1 MPGGL
6 GMLSKSLS
14 KTCSTRLSILERCQQ
29 PPYFAIGTTSRAT
42 AKQARTNPSAR
53 GKDIQRGKP
62 FGLKRINID
71 LLNTI
76 YQRAYCLVLNVFI
89 AATRLFSPVITQCSP
104 PFFIGD

>member
-14 KTCSTRLSILERCQQ
+14 KTRSTRLSILERCE
-29 PPYFAIGTTSRAT
+29 PPYFAVGSTSRAI

-53 GKDIQRGKP
+53 GKDTQRVKP
-62 FGLKRINID
+62 FGLERINID
-71 LLNTI
+71 VLNTI
-76 YQRAYCLVLNVFI
+76 YRRAYCLVLNVFI
-89 AATRLFSPVITQCSP
+89 AAPRLFSHVITQCGP

>member
-14 KTCSTRLSILERCQQ
+14 KTRSTRLSILERCQQ

-42 AKQARTNPSAR
+42 AKQAHTNPSAR
-53 GKDIQRGKP
+53 EEDTRRVKP
-62 FGLKRINID
+62 FGLDRINID

-76 YQRAYCLVLNVFI
+76 YRRAYCLVLNVFI
-89 AATRLFSPVITQCSP
+89 AATRVFSRVITQCGP

>member
-14 KTCSTRLSILERCQQ
+14 KTCSTRLSILERCQH
-29 PPYFAIGTTSRAT
+29 PHFAVGSTSRAI
-42 AKQARTNPSAR
+42 AKQARTNLSAR
-53 GKDIQRGKP
+53 GEDTQRDKP
-62 FGLKRINID
+62 FGLDRINID

-76 YQRAYCLVLNVFI
+76 CRRAYCLVLNVFI
-89 AATRLFSPVITQCSP
+89 AATRLFSPVITQCGP

>member
-14 KTCSTRLSILERCQQ
+14 KTRSTRLSILERCE
-29 PPYFAIGTTSRAT
+29 PPYFAVGSTSRAI

-53 GKDIQRGKP
+53 DEDTRRDKP
-62 FGLKRINID
+62 FGLDRINID

-76 YQRAYCLVLNVFI
+76 YQCAYCLLLNVFI
-89 AATRLFSPVITQCSP
+89 AATRVFSRVITQCGP